1 VSGGRDGPA
10 RVPADEFDKGDPG
23 LARERTD
30 LAWTRSAIAFLA
42 LGAAILK
49 FRPAVGIPVLA
60 IAGVIWLLGRG
71 ARIIGRR
78 IASRRVLLVTV
89 AVNTLAAVSLVLA
102 LAGPSSH
109 GLRP

>member
-1 VSGGRDGPA
+1 MSGHRDGPA
-10 RVPADEFDKGDPG
+10 RVPADEFDEGDPG
-23 LARERTD
+23 LARDRTD

-71 ARIIGRR
+71 VRKIDRR
-78 IASRRVLLVTV
+78 IVSRRVLLVTV
-89 AVNTLAAVSLVLA
+89 AVNLLAAVSLVLT
-102 LAGPSSH
+102 LVGPASR

>member
-1 VSGGRDGPA
+1 MSGERDGPA
-10 RVPADEFDKGDPG
+10 QVAADEFDEGDPG

-30 LAWTRSAIAFLA
+30 MAWTRSAIAFLA
-42 LGAAILK
+42 LGVAILK

-78 IASRRVLLVTV
+78 AAARRVLLVTV
-89 AVNTLAAVSLVLA
+89 AVNTLAAAALVLTVV
-102 LAGPSSH
+102 GPSSP

>member
-1 VSGGRDGPA
+1 MSGDRRGPP
-10 RVPADEFDKGDPG
+10 RVPADEFDEGDPG

-42 LGAAILK
+42 LGAAMLK

-60 IAGVIWLLGRG
+60 IAGVTWLLGRG

-89 AVNTLAAVSLVLA
+89 AVTALAAVSLVLTVV
-102 LAGPSSH
+102 GPSSP